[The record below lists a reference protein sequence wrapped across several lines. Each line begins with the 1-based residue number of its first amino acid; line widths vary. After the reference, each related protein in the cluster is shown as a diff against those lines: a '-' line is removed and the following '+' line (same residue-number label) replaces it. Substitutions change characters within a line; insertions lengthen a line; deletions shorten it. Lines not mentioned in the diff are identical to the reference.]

1 MLRTMWDNL
10 PIDFQN
16 WVSRNYQ
23 TCTKILIVLIAISIL
38 NRYSARLL
46 HKILEHTVRRE
57 QYPNKTDRDKRLKTL
72 VALAT
77 AIAHTSVWVIGIF
90 MIVGLMGVNTTP
102 VFASA
107 GLVGAGFV
115 FGAQNLIKD
124 FVSGIFILTENQYR
138 VGDFVEILGV
148 SGTVQAIGLRTTILR
163 DLNGSVHHVP
173 NGSIIVTTNKTMG
186 YGAINLDIIV
196 SANTDIELLEHVINH
211 AGQKL
216 VNKATLKDD
225 ILDPPHFARI
235 SDYNGNGLTVKITGK
250 TAGGK
255 QLEVKSALL
264 AQLKKDFEAHDI
276 KVASLSMLPTLTK
289 KK

>member
-1 MLRTMWDNL
+1 MFHTMWERI
-10 PIDFQN
+10 PIDLQN
-16 WVSRNYQ
+16 WLNRNYQ
-23 TCTKILIVLIAISIL
+23 TSIKILVVLVFVSIL

-46 HKILEHTVRRE
+46 RKILEHTVRRD
-57 QYPNKTDRDKRLKTL
+57 QYPIRSDREKRLKTL
-72 VALAT
+72 VSLAT
-77 AIAHTSVWVIGIF
+77 AITHTSIWVIGIF
-90 MIVGLMGVNTTP
+90 LIVGLMGVNTTP

-124 FVSGIFILTENQYR
+124 FVSGVFILTENQYR

-148 SGTVQAIGLRTTILR
+148 SGTVQTIGLRTTVLR

-173 NGSIIVTTNKTMG
+173 NGSILVATNKTMG
-186 YGAINLDIIV
+186 YGAINLDV
-196 SANTDIELLEHVINH
+196 VVVPNTDIELLEHVINH
-211 AGQKL
+211 AGQRL
-216 VNKATLKDD
+216 VNKASLKEE

-235 SDYNGNGLTVKITGK
+235 SDYNGSGITVKITGK

-264 AQLKKDFEAHDI
+264 AQLKKSFEANDI
-276 KVASLSMLPTLTK
+276 KVASPLVNPVPTK